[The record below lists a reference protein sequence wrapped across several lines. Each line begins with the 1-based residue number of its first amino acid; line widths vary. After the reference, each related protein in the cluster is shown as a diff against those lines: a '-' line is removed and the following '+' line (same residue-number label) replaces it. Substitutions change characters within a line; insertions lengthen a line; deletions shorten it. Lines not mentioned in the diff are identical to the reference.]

1 MGDVTATATDPGFR
15 HGAGRISLDFIRTL
29 RHRGTADAVEELPDA
44 RALAAWITQFG
55 PCPADA
61 EAVAADEIA
70 VGEGPAGEDVAGQN
84 EASPRTAA
92 SASASAR
99 AERAV
104 VRARRLREAVFA
116 LIAAA
121 REQGGAGPVPAAA
134 RPAVN
139 EMAALPAPTP
149 QLDPAGA
156 VRWQTSDPV
165 SATLA
170 LIARDAID
178 LVASPAITRVR
189 DCANPECG
197 AMFLDVSRPGS
208 RRWCSMNTCGN
219 QAKKTT
225 LRSKRTVST
234 GFSAAT

>member
-1 MGDVTATATDPGFR
+1 MTATATDSGFR
-15 HGAGRISLDFIRTL
+15 HGSGRISLDFIRTL
-29 RHRGTADAVEELPDA
+29 RHRGTPDAAEELPDA

-55 PCPADA
+55 PCPAGA
-61 EAVAADEIA
+61 AAVAA
-70 VGEGPAGEDVAGQN
+70 GEGAAGQS
-84 EASPRTAA
+84 EAGQHTGAGAGPTRGSAGHAGA
-92 SASASAR
+92 SAGHTGASAG
-99 AERAV
+99 AEQAV

-121 REQGGAGPVPAAA
+121 REQGGAGSAPAAE
-134 RPAVN
+134 RQTVN

-156 VRWQTSDPV
+156 VRWETSDPV

-178 LVASPAITRVR
+178 LVASPVIARVR

-225 LRSKRTVST
+225 LRSKRAV
-234 GFSAAT
+234 

>member
-1 MGDVTATATDPGFR
+1 MTATATDAGFR
-15 HGAGRISLDFIRTL
+15 HGSGRISLDFIRTL
-29 RHRGTADAVEELPDA
+29 RHRGTAAAVEELPDA

-55 PCPADA
+55 PCPASA
-61 EAVAADEIA
+61 AAVAA
-70 VGEGPAGEDVAGQN
+70 GEGAAGQS
-84 EASPRTAA
+84 EAGQHTAA
-92 SASASAR
+92 SAG
-99 AERAV
+99 AEQAV
-104 VRARRLREAVFA
+104 ARARRLREAVFA

-121 REQGGAGPVPAAA
+121 REQSGAGPVTA
-134 RPAVN
+134 RETVN

-149 QLDPAGA
+149 QLDLAGA
-156 VRWQTSDPV
+156 VRWETSDPV

-197 AMFLDVSRPGS
+197 AIFLDVSRPGS

-225 LRSKRTVST
+225 LRNKRTVST
-234 GFSAAT
+234 GFSATT

>member
-1 MGDVTATATDPGFR
+1 MGSMTATATDSGFR
-15 HGAGRISLDFIRTL
+15 HGSGRISLDFIRTL
-29 RHRGTADAVEELPDA
+29 RRRGTAAAVEELADA
-44 RALAAWITQFG
+44 RALTAWITQFG
-55 PCPADA
+55 PCPASVA
-61 EAVAADEIA
+61 AVAA
-70 VGEGPAGEDVAGQN
+70 GEGAAGQI
-84 EASPRTAA
+84 EAGQHTAA
-92 SASASAR
+92 SAGHTAASAG
-99 AERAV
+99 AEQAV

-121 REQGGAGPVPAAA
+121 REQSGAGPVLAAA
-134 RPAVN
+134 RQTVN
-139 EMAALPAPTP
+139 EMAALPVPTP

-156 VRWQTSDPV
+156 VRWEASDPV

-178 LVASPAITRVR
+178 LVASPVITRVR
-189 DCANPECG
+189 DCANPDCG

-225 LRSKRTVST
+225 LRSKRAV
-234 GFSAAT
+234 

>member
-1 MGDVTATATDPGFR
+1 MTATDSGFR
-15 HGAGRISLDFIRTL
+15 HGSGRISLDFIRTL
-29 RHRGTADAVEELPDA
+29 RHRGTAAAVEELPA
-44 RALAAWITQFG
+44 AQALGAWITQFG

-61 EAVAADEIA
+61 GAVAAGEIA
-70 VGEGPAGEDVAGQN
+70 AEEGAAGQD
-84 EASPRTAA
+84 EAGPRSA
-92 SASASAR
+92 SASASA
-99 AERAV
+99 EQAV
-104 VRARRLREAVFA
+104 VRARRLREAVFV
-116 LIAAA
+116 LIAGA

-134 RPAVN
+134 RQVVN
-139 EMAALPAPTP
+139 EMAALPGPTP

-156 VRWQTSDPV
+156 VRWETSDPV

-208 RRWCSMNTCGN
+208 RRWCSMSTCGN

>member
-1 MGDVTATATDPGFR
+1 MTATATDSGFR
-15 HGAGRISLDFIRTL
+15 HGSGRISLDFIRTL
-29 RHRGTADAVEELPDA
+29 RHRGTPDAAEELPDA
-44 RALAAWITQFG
+44 RALVAWITQFG
-55 PCPADA
+55 PCPAGA
-61 EAVAADEIA
+61 AAVAA
-70 VGEGPAGEDVAGQN
+70 GEGAAGQS
-84 EASPRTAA
+84 EAGQHTGAGAGPTRGSAGHTGA
-92 SASASAR
+92 SAG
-99 AERAV
+99 AEQAV

-121 REQGGAGPVPAAA
+121 REQSGAGPVLAAA
-134 RPAVN
+134 RQTVN
-139 EMAALPAPTP
+139 EMAALPVPTP
-149 QLDPAGA
+149 QLDSAGA
-156 VRWQTSDPV
+156 VRWEASDPV

-178 LVASPAITRVR
+178 LVASPVITRVR

-225 LRSKRTVST
+225 LRSKCAV
-234 GFSAAT
+234 